1 MKSKVLV
8 YGFAAMCILAAVAVQ
23 RLSADKGQ
31 AADVENAVVVTKG
44 VDASD
49 AVGKLDVEVLAQC
62 TDNKGEIMLTRVG
75 YVASYNTLNKQP
87 NWVGWRLTAN
97 HVSGPYLRKG
107 IKFHEDEEVPEPR
120 ATDAD
125 YRSSGYDRGHMCP
138 SGDNK
143 WSQKAQEQ
151 SFQYVRLQCQ

>member
-1 MKSKVLV
+1 MKSKALV
-8 YGFAAMCILAAVAVQ
+8 YGFAGLCILAAVAVQ
-23 RLSADKGQ
+23 RLSADKGHV
-31 AADVENAVVVTKG
+31 AEKVNESGALVVADTAKETLGENVETA
-44 VDASD
+44 
-49 AVGKLDVEVLAQC
+49 VEVLVQC
-62 TDNKGEIMLTRVG
+62 ADNKDEILLTRVG
-75 YVASYNTLNKQP
+75 YVTSYNTENKQP
-87 NWVGWRLTAN
+87 NWVGWRLTAD

-143 WSQKAQEQ
+143 
-151 SFQYVRLQCQ
+151 